1 MTKNLH
7 YLTAGTGLF
16 AIFATQT
23 NGTSAMHY
31 TLKDHQGSLAAT
43 ICGNAV
49 ERLSYDAWGN
59 LRNPETWLNYTAPE
73 LAEGPMFDRG
83 YTGHEH
89 ISAFGLINMNGR
101 CYDPVT
107 SSFLSVDRFVQ
118 SPEPYPHRERFRSN
132 GLQCHPPRRP
142 SPHRPV
148 ANGQGHL
155 YDAHRGQRRTNCQE
169 DCGGMILVCRTVIS
183 WQPPISW

>member
-1 MTKNLH
+1 
-7 YLTAGTGLF
+7 
-16 AIFATQT
+16 
-23 NGTSAMHY
+23 MHY

-43 ICGNAV
+43 VCGDAV
-49 ERLSYDAWGN
+49 ERLSYDAWGRR
-59 LRNPETWLNYTAPE
+59 RNPNGFGYSNVSHT
-73 LAEGPMFDRG
+73 FDRG
-83 YTGHEH
+83 FTGHEH
-89 ISAFGLINMNGR
+89 LPAFGLINMNGR

-155 YDAHRGQRRTNCQE
+155 YDAHRGQRRTSCQE
-169 DCGGMILVCRTVIS
+169 DCGGMILVCRAVIS